1 MVEFSVN
8 DADGHI
14 TETTEQLRPYFDG
27 PQGERGHW
35 AGRRSYYPED
45 GWDRSLGGKLGSS
58 VNDAKSWL
66 KITDEGG
73 IESTVLYPTGGLA
86 IGWVREPDF
95 AVALC
100 RAYNNFL
107 HQEFLTVSPRLKGVA
122 LLPFQDVP
130 EAVKELRRAVTE
142 LGMSGAFAP
151 AVGLRLPLGHPD
163 FHPIYA
169 EAERLGSM
177 VACHATVRGPHFFGA
192 DGFDKFIEVHTLSHP
207 VAQMIQLT
215 GMIFEGV
222 PEKYPSL
229 RIGFMEAGCSWLPF
243 WMDRMDEEWAKR
255 AVEAPLCRKKPSDY
269 LRSGQLFFAAEGDE
283 KSVPEVVRRLGND
296 IIFYASDVPH
306 WDHDFPENIHELATR
321 EDLSVESKRKILYL
335 NTRRLY
341 ELAPVGQVRSGR

>member
-1 MVEFSVN
+1 MSTFRVN

-14 TETTEQLRPYFDG
+14 TESTEQLRPYLAG
-27 PQGERGHW
+27 RHGERGAW

-45 GWDRSLGGKLGSS
+45 AWDRSLGGRLGSS
-58 VNDAKSWL
+58 VNDAKTWL
-66 KITDEGG
+66 GIMDEGG
-73 IESTVLYPTGGLA
+73 VETVVLYPTAGLA
-86 IGWVREPDF
+86 IGWLREPEF
-95 AVALC
+95 AAALC
-100 RAYNNFL
+100 RAYNDFL
-107 HQEFLTVSPRLKGVA
+107 AHEFLRVSPRLKAVA

-130 EAVKELRRAVTE
+130 AAVTELRRAVTE
-142 LGMSGAFAP
+142 LGMVGAFAP
-151 AVGLRLPLGHPD
+151 AVGLRLPLGHPE

-222 PEKYPSL
+222 PEKYPRL

-255 AVEAPLCRKKPSDY
+255 GEVEAPLCRKKPSDY

-283 KSVPEVVRRLGND
+283 KSLPEVVRRLGD
-296 IIFYASDVPH
+296 DLIFYASDVPH
-306 WDHDFPENIHELATR
+306 WDHDYPANIHELTGR
-321 EDLSVESKRKILYL
+321 DDLSVETRQKILSE

-341 ELAPVGQVRSGR
+341 AG